1 MTYSLNGIKVATGT
15 RQRVER
21 ACLDLLGRG
30 GLVFTVNALM
40 AERARRDAAF
50 LDVLSRADVC
60 TADGFGVAAAL
71 ALRGIECEPTPG
83 VELGE
88 TVATA
93 GPVSLAL
100 IGGRAGVGERAFA
113 YLKKKNTGLTS
124 SFILPG
130 YGISEETYLS
140 AIDTS
145 RHSDVTDH
153 RERSF
158 SPSADRSTSIRVIS
172 RAHRFICAASGLNG
186 FGEWQR
192 SQVVSR
198 HFRRL
203 FLMPCTSESIRE
215 KNPQKTHR
223 QSPGNFIKL
232 TKLINFQQSSC
243 II

>member
-1 MTYSLNGIKVATGT
+1 MTHSLNGIKVFTGT

-88 TVATA
+88 AVATA

-140 AIDTS
+140 AIDTHKPELCFVCLGS
-145 RHSDVTDH
+145 PRQ
-153 RERSF
+153 ERL
-158 SPSADRSTSIRVIS
+158 AALGRDRSPRTLFLALGGSLDVYS
-172 RAHRFICAASGLNG
+172 GDKPRAPLHM
-186 FGEWQR
+186 
-192 SQVVSR
+192 
-198 HFRRL
+198 RRL
-203 FLMPCTSESIRE
+203 GLEWLWRMAEEPSRISALPSLVSYVLHVRVDMGE
-215 KNPQKTHR
+215 K
-223 QSPGNFIKL
+223 S
-232 TKLINFQQSSC
+232 TKNTPSKPR
-243 II
+243 